1 MKPNFVTM
9 IIGLVLLAFGV
20 ANAQTQSTELRSRIE
35 QLRLSSTQASDL
47 ARNNDQSAAN
57 EDRLA
62 QTGPSWARVVHQ
74 LAAVKFRSMANEN
87 RESAR
92 QFLTQAQEL
101 ERQSG
106 EDRARTLPPAVTLSS
121 PVVSA
126 KPSAGDDYLNVT
138 DEPKVERAIESY
150 LNRTGIKASTVA
162 GNNGVVHFVLVGFVG
177 ANGQPNLQYK
187 ITALPPNS
195 NGTEPRSQLIGITL
209 ETNVKTSGVG
219 EPLYAALGEA
229 NKVGN
234 CAWFVDGGEIKC
246 RSWIGIPGP
255 AYPVPAEL
263 VREKIRMINGEWM
276 RFSPAMMTA
285 AK

>member
-1 MKPNFVTM
+1 MKTSFVTM
-9 IIGLVLLAFGV
+9 IIGLVLLSFGV
-20 ANAQTQSTELRSRIE
+20 ANAQTQSPELRSRIE

-106 EDRARTLPPAVTLSS
+106 EDRSRALPPAGTLST
-121 PVVSA
+121 PVAST
-126 KPSAGDDYLNVT
+126 KLSSGDDYLNVT

-162 GNNGVVHFVLVGFVG
+162 GNNGAVHFVLVGFVG
-177 ANGQPNLQYK
+177 ANGLPNLQYK
-187 ITALPPNS
+187 ITALPPIS
-195 NGTEPRSQLIGITL
+195 NGTEPSSQLIGITL
-209 ETNVKTSGVG
+209 ETNVKAPAAGDS
-219 EPLYAALGEA
+219 LYAALAEA
-229 NKVGN
+229 NKIGN
-234 CAWFVDGGEIKC
+234 CAWFLDSGEVKC
-246 RSWIGIPGP
+246 RSWIGIPGS
-255 AYPVPAEL
+255 AFPVPAEL
-263 VREKIRMINGEWM
+263 VRQKIRMINGDWL
-276 RFSPAMMTA
+276 RFSPPIVAA